1 MVSIN
6 DSLRKVLLNTV
17 VKSFLATSASVSASS
32 QSAIARMLSKA
43 FPKATNT
50 LFFWNSN
57 GSLSKTPTPCP
68 SQFIQA
74 VIIYDCFPILLTIG

>member
-6 DSLRKVLLNTV
+6 DSLRKVLLSTV
-17 VKSFLATSASVSASS
+17 VKSFLATSKAVSASS

-50 LFFWNSN
+50 LFFWNS
-57 GSLSKTPTPCP
+57 K
-68 SQFIQA
+68 A
-74 VIIYDCFPILLTIG
+74 VL